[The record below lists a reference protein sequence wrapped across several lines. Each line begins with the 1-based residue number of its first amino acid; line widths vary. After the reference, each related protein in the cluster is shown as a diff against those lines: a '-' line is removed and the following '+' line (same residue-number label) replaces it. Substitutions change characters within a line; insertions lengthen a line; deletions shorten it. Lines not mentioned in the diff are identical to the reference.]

1 MKTLLP
7 RALSRY
13 LQQGNRPVLLDVREP
28 QEYDICHIPESVLIP
43 MQQIPQRLNELN
55 KEQEIV
61 VICHHGMRSAQVGM
75 FLEQNGFKNIINLM
89 GGVAAWA
96 EDVDPQMPRY

>member
-28 QEYDICHIPESVLIP
+28 QEYDICHIPDSVLIP

-96 EDVDPQMPRY
+96 EDVDPKMPRY